1 MSEWNKR
8 TPGVLV
14 LEGMGQKGEM
24 LWSDSEKFETQMSD
38 NDDILDLTMAEVAQ
52 GQSLER
58 RRPRNCK
65 VKLL

>member
-1 MSEWNKR
+1 
-8 TPGVLV
+8 
-14 LEGMGQKGEM
+14 MGQKGEM

-52 GQSLER
+52 GQSLGR

-65 VKLL
+65 VKLLQGSFA